1 MSVSP
6 QPLPE
11 RHRSPG
17 AGSNHL
23 MRTLVA
29 DVSNLLSVN
38 VHLLLD
44 NDPRQADAATLRA
57 ALNDLSAMVDS
68 RSGSPSGFDDP
79 FENADGTPDARPA
92 GVGGLPEE
100 AILMLPLSTLPAH
113 CAAVECCVCVS
124 AIEPGSEDR
133 CVRLPCAHL
142 FHAECIQRWLRTR
155 RSCPLCRTLVEAE
168 AAEDPAESLL
178 THVDSII
185 R

>member
-1 MSVSP
+1 MACHLDGALHADAR
-6 QPLPE
+6 PL
-11 RHRSPG
+11 
-17 AGSNHL
+17 
-23 MRTLVA
+23 LVA
-29 DVSNLLSVN
+29 TVPGRESGVA
-38 VHLLLD
+38 
-44 NDPRQADAATLRA
+44 PLRA

-124 AIEPGSEDR
+124 AIEPGGEDS

-168 AAEDPAESLL
+168 AAEEPPDLL

-185 R
+185 SDR